1 MMVLLFV
8 SFATFGAANGSL
20 FVGSRLI
27 HVASREGELPDVLS
41 GLHVTAKTP
50 VPAIIFQVTGHT
62 FSLAYKF
69 LLQLHVQGWMKE
81 SLGK

>member
-1 MMVLLFV
+1 MVLLFV

-62 FSLAYKF
+62 NDPFSLAYKF
-69 LLQLHVQGWMKE
+69 LLQLQG
-81 SLGK
+81 